1 MFRLEPLPGPFGRA
15 VHGVDIAAGVDDGN
29 FRALAEALYEHRVL
43 VLKNQTCDEEAYLA
57 FGRKWGAPIPH
68 VVDTARMP
76 GYPEMLEVGNDTHRG
91 DTDDLARNTAA
102 FWHTDQSYDADVAT
116 ATMLYARRTPERGGQ
131 TRIADQKAAWDGL
144 DAATRERI
152 DGLTAVHFYGATSG
166 RDGERPVKPLTD
178 AQAAQVPPVAHPLVR
193 RHTVTGEKA
202 LYAVAGTAFAVEGME
217 EKEASGLLAGLK
229 AHAVDERY
237 VYAHTYEVG
246 DVAIWDTQMTLHSA
260 TPIGPPAPGNRRLLW
275 RISVRGKPPLYR

>member
-43 VLKNQTCDEEAYLA
+43 VLKNQTCDEGAYLA

-116 ATMLYARRTPERGGQ
+116 ATMLYARRTPERGG
-131 TRIADQKAAWDGL
+131 
-144 DAATRERI
+144 
-152 DGLTAVHFYGATSG
+152 
-166 RDGERPVKPLTD
+166 
-178 AQAAQVPPVAHPLVR
+178 
-193 RHTVTGEKA
+193 
-202 LYAVAGTAFAVEGME
+202 
-217 EKEASGLLAGLK
+217 
-229 AHAVDERY
+229 
-237 VYAHTYEVG
+237 
-246 DVAIWDTQMTLHSA
+246 
-260 TPIGPPAPGNRRLLW
+260 
-275 RISVRGKPPLYR
+275 